1 MDEDRNPETS
11 NGASRRKVLS
21 ASTAA
26 GVALFGY
33 GGVVGT
39 ASADDD
45 GLERG
50 SHPTPAEFER
60 SLAESEHIGFK
71 PGVRKQVDKDAID
84 SVRQLDTSVTAG
96 EGHPDVYYGK
106 FQNTEAPSGEY
117 YRVSDGDSGLRDNDR
132 PISMPDRGVWADSHQ
147 KYEIDIGFDLGCFSP
162 STPWYLPGL
171 PEACVSASAGFRI
184 GLLNDDPANVTIG
197 GEVFLEFDVSV
208 AGYGVTVSPGSYGIT
223 VGKDASQGICV
234 DTKFSA
240 PGPLPGKIE
249 IEPCIDVGVVSDPW
263 DPSKVAL
270 AINGGSFTGC
280 IQGYCQTINV
290 SGVDVQTPYI
300 DLGDIPSLDQ
310 EMVSPGLPSGRGI

>member
-1 MDEDRNPETS
+1 MDGDRGRDTS
-11 NGASRRKVLS
+11 DGASRRKVLS

-50 SHPTPAEFER
+50 THPTEAEFER
-60 SLAESEHIGFK
+60 SLAESEHIGFE

-96 EGHPDVYYGK
+96 DGHPDVFYGQ
-106 FQNTEAPSGEY
+106 FQNAEAPSGEY
-117 YRVSDGDSGLRDNDR
+117 YRVSDGDSGLRDNSR
-132 PISMPDRGVWADSHQ
+132 PISMPDNDVRADFQ
-147 KYEIDIGFDLGCFSP
+147 NKYEIDIGFDLGCFSP
-162 STPWYLPGL
+162 STPWWVPGL
-171 PEACVSASAGFRI
+171 PEACVDSSAGFRV
-184 GLLNDDPANVTIG
+184 GLLNDDPANLTIG

-208 AGYGVTVSPGSYGIT
+208 AGYSVTVSPGSYGLT
-223 VGKDASQGICV
+223 VGRDASQGICV

-240 PGPLPGKIE
+240 PGPLPGKVE
-249 IEPCIDVGVVSDPW
+249 IEPCINVGVVTHPW
-263 DPSKVAL
+263 DQSKIAL

-300 DLGDIPSLDQ
+300 DLSDIPSLDR
-310 EMVSPGLPSGRGI
+310 EPVSPELPNGHGI

>member
-1 MDEDRNPETS
+1 MNEDGNPETS

-39 ASADDD
+39 ASADDG

-96 EGHPDVYYGK
+96 EGHPDVYYGQ
-106 FQNTEAPSGEY
+106 FQNAEAPSGEY

-132 PISMPDRGVWADSHQ
+132 PISMAENDVRADFQ
-147 KYEIDIGFDLGCFSP
+147 DKYEVSIGFDFGCFSP
-162 STPWYLPGL
+162 DTPWWVPDLPK
-171 PEACVSASAGFRI
+171 ACVTATAGFRI
-184 GLLNDDPANVTIG
+184 GLLNDDPLNFTIG
-197 GEVFLEFDVSV
+197 GEVFLEFDVTV
-208 AGYGVTVSPGSYGIT
+208 AGYTVTVSPGTYGLT
-223 VGKDASQGICV
+223 VGRDASQGICV

-240 PGPLPGKIE
+240 PGPLPGKIRV
-249 IEPCIDVGVVSDPW
+249 EPCINVGAVTNPW
-263 DPSKVAL
+263 DSSEVAL
-270 AINGGSFTGC
+270 TVSGGSFTGC
-280 IQGYCQTINV
+280 IKGYCQTLNV

-300 DLGDIPSLDQ
+300 DLGNIPTLDR
-310 EMVSPGLPSGRGI
+310 EMVSPGLSNGHGI